1 MDEEEEKKPNVW
13 YEHHVRHVVPDKR
26 KLRNL
31 KQNKGLTDEEFQEMY
46 DKKYLSVEKSNVFEK
61 QINDKLKEFET
72 EYDLTDMKVNDR
84 ASLRALVQAV
94 IALEDYEQI
103 LFQLRTADEGINAD
117 NIYSFEK
124 VSKVS
129 SDLREDINKLQMEL
143 KISRRSRKS
152 DADASFIDYLESV
165 KAKAK
170 KFYESKMAYM
180 YCPKCHTLLG
190 TIWTLYPEDKR
201 NKIRLMCNRDID
213 DGLKCDGEIVIGTK
227 ELLDNKGHSDPNLV
241 PIRMD

>member
-31 KQNKGLTDEEFQEMY
+31 KQNKGLTDDEFQEMY

-170 KFYESKMAYM
+170 KFYESKMSYM

-227 ELLDNKGHSDPNLV
+227 ELLDNKGHSDLNLV